1 MMKTN
6 VCIWGT
12 VLVLVF
18 LMGCGGPTL
27 PEELEVALKPAK
39 GYEGDATGKAVINT
53 RTGTDITIDISGLK
67 PDGLYTAFF
76 VNIKS
81 KMFEGVGNA
90 PHVLPVDASGTV
102 SFQGNNKKNTYKRFT
117 KIGIYLN
124 PGDTPIKNP
133 LGVKAKL
140 GALMKTE
147 KPKMVLEGKLR

>member
-1 MMKTN
+1 MKTK

-12 VLVLVF
+12 VLVFVF

-27 PEELEVALKPAK
+27 PEKFEVALKPAK
-39 GYEGDATGKAVINT
+39 GYEGAATGKVVINT
-53 RTGTDITIDISGLK
+53 KTGTDIAIDISGLK

-81 KMFEGVGNA
+81 KMFEGVGNE
-90 PHVLPVDASGTV
+90 PFIIPVDASGTV
-102 SFQGNNKKNTYKRFT
+102 SFQGTMKKNSFKRFT

-124 PGDTPIKNP
+124 PGDTPVHNP

-140 GALMKTE
+140 GALMKS
-147 KPKMVLEGKLR
+147 KKAKMVLEGKLR

>member
-1 MMKTN
+1 MKTK

-12 VLVLVF
+12 VLVFVF

-27 PEELEVALKPAK
+27 PEKFEVALKPAK
-39 GYEGDATGKAVINT
+39 GYEGAATGKVVINT
-53 RTGTDITIDISGLK
+53 KTGTDIAIDISGLK

-81 KMFEGVGNA
+81 KMFEGVGNE
-90 PHVLPVDASGTV
+90 PFIIPVDASGTV
-102 SFQGNNKKNTYKRFT
+102 SFQGNMKKNSFKRFT

-124 PGDTPIKNP
+124 PGDTPVHNP

-140 GALMKTE
+140 GALMKS
-147 KPKMVLEGKLR
+147 KKAKMVLEGKLR